1 MQTRQSDDG
10 TTWVEIA
17 NSANSDEAE
26 LIQGFL
32 EAEGIDSQVEH
43 AEAHPFPANVGRLGD
58 VRVYVPTADQDR
70 ARELLKQREQEF
82 ENLEDDEDT
91 VVTDEGVAEL
101 DEDSSTEPE

>member
-43 AEAHPFPANVGRLGD
+43 AEAHVFPANVGRLGD
-58 VRVYVPTADQDR
+58 VRIYVPTADQAR
-70 ARELLKQREQEF
+70 ARELLQQREKEF
-82 ENLEDDEDT
+82 EDLGDDEDT
-91 VVTDEGVAEL
+91 VVTDDGVAEL

>member
-43 AEAHPFPANVGRLGD
+43 AEAHSFPANVGKLGD
-58 VRVYVPTADQDR
+58 VRIYVPTTDQER
-70 ARELLKQREQEF
+70 ARELLQQREREF
-82 ENLEDDEDT
+82 ESLDDDEDT

-101 DEDSSTEPE
+101 DEDASTEPE

>member
-43 AEAHPFPANVGRLGD
+43 AEAHSFPTTVGRLSD
-58 VRVYVPTADQDR
+58 VRIYVPTTDQER
-70 ARELLKQREQEF
+70 ARELLRQRDQEF
-82 ENLEDDEDT
+82 ENLDDDADT

>member
-26 LIQGFL
+26 LMQGFL

-43 AEAHPFPANVGRLGD
+43 AEAHIFPATVGRLGD
-58 VRVYVPTADQDR
+58 VRVYVPAADQQR
-70 ARELLKQREQEF
+70 ASELLKQREQEF
-82 ENLEDDEDT
+82 ETLGDDEDT
-91 VVTDEGVAEL
+91 VVTDDGVAEL
-101 DEDSSTEPE
+101 DEDASTEAE

>member
-43 AEAHPFPANVGRLGD
+43 AEAHIFPTTVGRLGD
-58 VRVYVPTADQDR
+58 VRIYVPSADQQR
-70 ARELLKQREQEF
+70 ARELLQQREHDF
-82 ENLEDDEDT
+82 ESLGDDEDT

>member
-43 AEAHPFPANVGRLGD
+43 AEAHSFPATVGSLGD
-58 VRVYVPTADQDR
+58 VRVYVPATDQER
-70 ARELLKQREQEF
+70 ARELLRQRDQEF

-91 VVTDEGVAEL
+91 VVTDDGVAEL

>member
-26 LIQGFL
+26 LMQGFL

-43 AEAHPFPANVGRLGD
+43 AEAHSFPTSVGTLGD
-58 VRVYVPTADQDR
+58 VRIYVPAADQQR
-70 ARELLKQREQEF
+70 ARELLQQREQEF
-82 ENLEDDEDT
+82 ENLGDDEDT
-91 VVTDEGVAEL
+91 VVTDDGVAEL
-101 DEDSSTEPE
+101 DEDPSTEAE

>member
-43 AEAHPFPANVGRLGD
+43 AEAHIFPANVGRLGD
-58 VRVYVPTADQDR
+58 VRVYVPSADQQR
-70 ARELLKQREQEF
+70 ARELLQQREQEF
-82 ENLEDDEDT
+82 ESLGDDEDT
-91 VVTDEGVAEL
+91 VVTDDGVAEL
-101 DEDSSTEPE
+101 DEDSSAESE